1 MKNASGKFL
10 LTLFAASTW
19 SCWAQRVYELSASK
33 TPMEIVDG
41 KLDMGGTSP
50 TGGTITV
57 NSFYMSVDG
66 RPVIPVIGEF
76 HYSRYPHE
84 QWEEEILKM
93 KAGGVGVVSTYVFW
107 SFHEEF
113 EDKWDWSG
121 NRDLRAFIQ
130 LCEKHGMPV
139 IVRIGP
145 FCHGE
150 VRNGAIPDWVLAKN
164 LELRSNDGQYLR
176 LAKKLYHQIALQLK
190 GLYYKD
196 GGPVIGCQLENEMQH
211 SASPWGIWYPGE
223 PTDWTAGST
232 RSFASNIPF
241 GKEAGNE
248 HMRTLLK
255 IAQDEGILT
264 PLYTATAWGNAA
276 VVGNKA
282 IPVTSAYAYPT
293 WESVPRKSVFMMFKD
308 LRKTPDYSP
317 VRYNPNDFPSFS
329 VEMGAGQ
336 QMVYQSRPVI
346 PGSSAEAMMIRTLG
360 SGSNALGYYMYHGG
374 STPRRS
380 GDNAFFSDEAKGC
393 PKISYDFVAPIGEF
407 GLEHDSY
414 RPLRLIHSFLADWG
428 AELAPMETVLPKG
441 WENMSPDNRDDLRY
455 AARMKDGKGFV
466 FMVNFQDHDT
476 TRVDQTGLQLKLN
489 LGNETLLIPSKGT
502 FTLPRDRSLILPF
515 NLSLDGAL
523 LKYATV
529 QPLMKIDDEGCSH
542 YFFFALDGMQAEFA
556 FDKATVKGKSLYRV
570 QSGLNS
576 TFTVKSAIGKAFKIT
591 TLTRQQALDACK
603 VNGKLLITNST
614 VLPAADGARLLS
626 LGDNNFRYVVYP
638 SSKGLKEQKA
648 SVAAVCPKFSV
659 NRSGSRRMSVHF
671 NDSGSTPQV
680 REYFLQIKYVG
691 DVAMAFMDGQ
701 LCQDEFWHG
710 EPWTIGLKRYKE
722 KMRNQDMTFYFR
734 PLKEKL
740 PFVKRDLYPFTR
752 SIDFSKGSVLSIDEV
767 NIIPEYIKNITF

>member
-1 MKNASGKFL
+1 MKNASAKFL

-232 RSFASNIPF
+232 RSFASNISS

-248 HMRTLLK
+248 HVRTLLK
-255 IAQDEGILT
+255 IAQDEGIVT

-276 VVGNKA
+276 VIGNKA

-466 FMVNFQDHDT
+466 FMV
-476 TRVDQTGLQLKLN
+476 
-489 LGNETLLIPSKGT
+489 
-502 FTLPRDRSLILPF
+502 
-515 NLSLDGAL
+515 
-523 LKYATV
+523 
-529 QPLMKIDDEGCSH
+529 
-542 YFFFALDGMQAEFA
+542 
-556 FDKATVKGKSLYRV
+556 
-570 QSGLNS
+570 
-576 TFTVKSAIGKAFKIT
+576 
-591 TLTRQQALDACK
+591 
-603 VNGKLLITNST
+603 KLLITNST

-659 NRSGSRRMSVHF
+659 NRSGSHRMSVHF